1 MFTGIVEEVGTV
13 TAIDVTAAGA
23 RLSLRAARLA
33 ALAGVGDSISVAGC
47 CLTAVAVD
55 GQEMRFD
62 AVPETLRL
70 TTLGGLKPGDGVNL
84 EDAVRAGEPFGGHL
98 VQGHVD
104 GVGEV
109 RALEAEG
116 DGRRLRVSA
125 PPDLLRYL
133 ALKGSVTVAGVSL
146 TVAELHEDGFSV
158 ALIPHTLAVT
168 TLGAARAGRSRE
180 PRGRRRRP
188 PRRAAARPLSRW

>member
-13 TAIDVTAAGA
+13 TAMDVTPAGA

-47 CLTAVAVD
+47 CLTAVAVE
-55 GQEMRFD
+55 GAELRFD

-70 TTLGGLKPGDGVNL
+70 TTLGALKPGDGVNL

-109 RALEAEG
+109 VAFAAEG

-125 PPDLLRYL
+125 PSDLLRYL

-146 TVAELHEDGFSV
+146 TVAELHEDGFAV
-158 ALIPHTLAVT
+158 ALIPHTLTVT
-168 TLGAARAGRSRE
+168 TLGRLAPGDLVNLEVDIVARHVERLL
-180 PRGRRRRP
+180 
-188 PRRAAARPLSRW
+188 AR